1 MRALVLAVLL
11 FASPAFADDARDAA
25 EPNTTAD
32 AETVLRQQA
41 KGCALGAGVG
51 AAVSLLSVGADGGS
65 SIVIGCLAGAA
76 GAPAAVH
83 VYENHREQIADFI
96 DNDVRYATNRFI
108 SLVSHLL
115 R

>member
-11 FASPAFADDARDAA
+11 LATPALADDAPDATW
-25 EPNTTAD
+25 PNPAAN
-32 AETVLRQQA
+32 AETVLQHQA

-51 AAVSLLSVGADGGS
+51 AVVSILSAGVDGGS
-65 SIVIGCLAGAA
+65 SIVVGCLAGAA

-108 SLVSHLL
+108 SLVSDLL

>member
-1 MRALVLAVLL
+1 MHESISQTGMPVG
-11 FASPAFADDARDAA
+11 
-25 EPNTTAD
+25 TTRRSAH
-32 AETVLRQQA
+32 T
-41 KGCALGAGVG
+41 G
-51 AAVSLLSVGADGGS
+51 SGGS

-76 GAPAAVH
+76 GAPTAVH
-83 VYENHREQIADFI
+83 AYENHREQIADFI

>member
-1 MRALVLAVLL
+1 MRAAILAALL
-11 FASPAFADDARDAA
+11 LATPGLAD
-25 EPNTTAD
+25 EPPEAPRPESTAD
-32 AETVLRQQA
+32 ADAVLRQQA

-51 AAVSLLSVGADGGS
+51 AVFSILSVGVDGGS
-65 SIVIGCLAGAA
+65 SIVVGCLAGAA
-76 GAPAAVH
+76 GAPAAVQ
-83 VYENHREQIADFI
+83 VYENHREQVADFI